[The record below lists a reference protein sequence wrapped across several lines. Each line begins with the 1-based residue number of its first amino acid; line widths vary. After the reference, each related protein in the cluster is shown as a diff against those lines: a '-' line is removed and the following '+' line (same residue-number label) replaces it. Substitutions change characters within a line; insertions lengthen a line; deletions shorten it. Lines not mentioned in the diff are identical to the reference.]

1 MFDEFITFSL
11 DVPLAPGPLDTGLVQ
26 GVNSHKGESKRF
38 VSVFSGKHT
47 ILMALCKEP
56 LFAKLSMPFKNVFM
70 DGTPCTR
77 PGGA

>member
-1 MFDEFITFSL
+1 M
-11 DVPLAPGPLDTGLVQ
+11 GLVQ
-26 GVNSHKGESKRF
+26 GVNSYKEEPERF

-56 LFAKLSMPFKNVFM
+56 LFATVTMPFKNVLR

>member
-1 MFDEFITFSL
+1 
-11 DVPLAPGPLDTGLVQ
+11 VQ